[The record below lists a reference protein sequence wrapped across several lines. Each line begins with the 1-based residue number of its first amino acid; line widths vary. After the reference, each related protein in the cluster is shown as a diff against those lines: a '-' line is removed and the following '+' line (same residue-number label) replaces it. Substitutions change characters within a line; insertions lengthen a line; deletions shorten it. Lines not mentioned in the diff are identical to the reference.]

1 MLSLFYNFEDLYPTD
16 REPHYKSQDNIILR
30 YSSYYLLLVKNY
42 LAGHYVHDHYEHI
55 FPLNHCNVFLL
66 SAPVPHC
73 KGNRVKKKYFCMY
86 TKFANILE
94 NPTFPISDFQ
104 DHQSFIHKI
113 FVLKLKTRANDDQFS
128 CETNCNK
135 LDARELIC

>member
-73 KGNRVKKKYFCMY
+73 KGNRVKKKILLHVHEIRKY
-86 TKFANILE
+86 TRKPNISHIRLSRSLV
-94 NPTFPISDFQ
+94 IYSQ
-104 DHQSFIHKI
+104 DICSQIEDQS
-113 FVLKLKTRANDDQFS
+113 
-128 CETNCNK
+128 
-135 LDARELIC
+135 